1 MAKQDELV
9 FLPLGGVGEIG
20 MNLALYGYG
29 PKENRQWIMVDCG
42 VTFPG
47 PDLPGVDL
55 VLPDIRFL
63 AKEREKLK
71 GIIITHAHE
80 DHYGA
85 LNDLWPGLNV
95 PVYASPFTAGM
106 LEAKRNYERSRTEI
120 PVTIFKQGDRIN
132 VGPFEI
138 EAVGVN
144 HSIPE
149 PMSLAIKTPLGTVI
163 HTGDW
168 KIDLDP
174 SLGPLT
180 DEARFRM
187 LGDEG
192 VLALICDSTNAL
204 RDGVSP
210 SEREVSES
218 LTKIIEAAEGR
229 VGITT
234 FSSNVGRIRSIAQA
248 AEAAGREV
256 LLLGSSMK
264 RVTEVARDIGLME
277 GLKPFIAED
286 EFGYIPRDKVVV
298 ILTGSQGEPRAAL
311 AKIARDEMRNVAFT
325 DGDTIIFSSRA
336 IPGNE
341 KAINDIKNGL
351 VEQGINVITDSE
363 ALVHVSGHPRR
374 TELQQMYSWTRPAM
388 VVPVHGEAVHLTA
401 HAELAEQS
409 GVASV
414 PRVRNGDVLKLA
426 PGEPEVVDH
435 APFGR
440 IFKDGNL
447 IGDYE
452 EMGIGD
458 RRKLAFVGHV
468 AVSILLDSRFDFM
481 GDPEVEPFGLPQ
493 FDDEGED
500 MGDTLYDAVLGA
512 VESIPRARRKDL
524 ELVRESVR
532 RAVRSTANEIW
543 GKKPVVTVFLT
554 KV

>member
-1 MAKQDELV
+1 
-9 FLPLGGVGEIG
+9 
-20 MNLALYGYG
+20 
-29 PKENRQWIMVDCG
+29 
-42 VTFPG
+42 
-47 PDLPGVDL
+47 
-55 VLPDIRFL
+55 
-63 AKEREKLK
+63 
-71 GIIITHAHE
+71 
-80 DHYGA
+80 
-85 LNDLWPGLNV
+85 
-95 PVYASPFTAGM
+95 
-106 LEAKRNYERSRTEI
+106 
-120 PVTIFKQGDRIN
+120 
-132 VGPFEI
+132 
-138 EAVGVN
+138 
-144 HSIPE
+144 
-149 PMSLAIKTPLGTVI
+149 
-163 HTGDW
+163 
-168 KIDLDP
+168 
-174 SLGPLT
+174 
-180 DEARFRM
+180 
-187 LGDEG
+187 
-192 VLALICDSTNAL
+192 
-204 RDGVSP
+204 
-210 SEREVSES
+210 
-218 LTKIIEAAEGR
+218 
-229 VGITT
+229 
-234 FSSNVGRIRSIAQA
+234 
-248 AEAAGREV
+248 
-256 LLLGSSMK
+256 
-264 RVTEVARDIGLME
+264 
-277 GLKPFIAED
+277 
-286 EFGYIPRDKVVV
+286 
-298 ILTGSQGEPRAAL
+298 
-311 AKIARDEMRNVAFT
+311 
-325 DGDTIIFSSRA
+325 

-374 TELQQMYSWTRPAM
+374 TELQQMYTWTRPKM

-409 GVASV
+409 GIAKV

-440 IFKDGNL
+440 IFKDGSL

-524 ELVRESVR
+524 EMVREAVR